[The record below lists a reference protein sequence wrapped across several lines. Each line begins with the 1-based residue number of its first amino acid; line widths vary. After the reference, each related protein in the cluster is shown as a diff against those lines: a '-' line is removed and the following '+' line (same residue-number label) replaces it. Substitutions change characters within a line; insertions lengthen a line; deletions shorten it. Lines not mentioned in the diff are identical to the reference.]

1 MQSAAIIPHGRKYI
15 CERAARDA
23 AFIFVL
29 VFPRTSRIRI
39 GGFPTLSRLD
49 LPSSYFARPG
59 SIGSMQFQR
68 AHVSMIRSIRH
79 VSLVRDWHRARGT
92 RELPEFADFVPN
104 ERAGDSADLSISD
117 ISREDSKLSYTCRQ
131 AGPRVEQVHD
141 AKMLS
146 RHLNDCLEPGMAAAA
161 KPIWDA
167 CVLNKLPVYAIIPLS
182 DRDGCPVTVEQ
193 IFLPY
198 ACGGSSA
205 DVMVA
210 ALHACSTEGRFVHQ
224 GLLRNIAKV
233 PLHWAV
239 IIDPAIAAA
248 PRPAHDAVTEIND
261 VVLDDEVSSAAR

>member
-1 MQSAAIIPHGRKYI
+1 
-15 CERAARDA
+15 
-23 AFIFVL
+23 
-29 VFPRTSRIRI
+29 
-39 GGFPTLSRLD
+39 
-49 LPSSYFARPG
+49 
-59 SIGSMQFQR
+59 MQFQR
-68 AHVSMIRSIRH
+68 AHVSIVRSIRH

-117 ISREDSKLSYTCRQ
+117 VMHEDGKPAYICRQ

-141 AKMLS
+141 AKMSSRPLS
-146 RHLNDCLEPGMAAAA
+146 DCLDPGMAAAA

-167 CVLNKLPVYAIIPLS
+167 CVQNRLPVYSIIPLS
-182 DRDGCPVTVEQ
+182 DRDGCPVTIEQ

-198 ACGGSSA
+198 TRHGSSA

-210 ALHACSTEGRFVHQ
+210 ALYACSTEGRFVHQ
-224 GLLRNIAKV
+224 GLLRNLAKV

-248 PRPAHDAVTEIND
+248 PRPAGDADIE
-261 VVLDDEVSSAAR
+261 LDDGLLDDQVSSAGR